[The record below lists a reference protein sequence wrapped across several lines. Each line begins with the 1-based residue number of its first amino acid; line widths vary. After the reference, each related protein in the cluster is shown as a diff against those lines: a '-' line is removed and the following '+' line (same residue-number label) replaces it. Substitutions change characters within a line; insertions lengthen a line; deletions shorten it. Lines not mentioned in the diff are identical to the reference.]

1 MTIATAVM
9 GARRYIA
16 DWREVEGWIET
27 AGLRP
32 ARSVPRNLRIAVRR
46 NGTYIGLFE
55 LRG

>member
-1 MTIATAVM
+1 MTIATATGR
-9 GARRYIA
+9 GAT
-16 DWREVEGWIET
+16 WPTGGGEGWIEA

-55 LRG
+55 PRR